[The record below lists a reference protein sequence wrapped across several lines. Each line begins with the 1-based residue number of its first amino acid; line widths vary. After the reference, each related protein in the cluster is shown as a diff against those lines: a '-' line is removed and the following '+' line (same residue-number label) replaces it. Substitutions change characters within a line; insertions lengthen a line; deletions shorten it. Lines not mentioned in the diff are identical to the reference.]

1 MPKHTFV
8 DVITSETALRDA
20 MGSPSD
26 LVVRKQLDHLD
37 VHARRFIE
45 RSPFLLIASSGL
57 DHVGDVS
64 PRGDAPG
71 FVAILDEHTLV
82 IPERPGNR
90 RIDTLRNILHTGGV
104 GLIFLIPGFEET
116 LRVNGRARI
125 VRDETLLARTSAQ
138 GKLPTLVI
146 VVEVLECFFHCAKA
160 FKRSAL
166 WQPRTWP
173 ARDSMASLAQIMMD
187 QVKPPDT
194 SLDDLEQMIAESY
207 AQRLY

>member
-64 PRGDAPG
+64 TRGDAPG

-116 LRVNGRARI
+116 LRVNGRAQVVDLRGAVI
-125 VRDETLLARTSAQ
+125 PGLYAGGEVAGGFGMHGLPRCTCQ
-138 GKLPTLVI
+138 G
-146 VVEVLECFFHCAKA
+146 F
-160 FKRSAL
+160 
-166 WQPRTWP
+166 
-173 ARDSMASLAQIMMD
+173 
-187 QVKPPDT
+187 
-194 SLDDLEQMIAESY
+194 IAGRQAAAE
-207 AQRLY
+207 AV